1 MITRPAAQSSDFAHA
16 LEAYGARV
24 IHFSV
29 IEIVPPD
36 SFAALDAALAELELY
51 DWIIFTSINAVDYF
65 MRRFELANGNLS
77 DLDEL
82 RVCAIGDATAN
93 RLGDLQIHVDVVPND
108 DFNHEGIIAALENY
122 LGGTEALRDL
132 HFLLPRAAHAR
143 EHLPR
148 ALRQAGAKINVVTAY
163 QTITAHPENRGRVE
177 AMLRG
182 GGIDCLTFTSGS
194 SIINFR
200 LIFDSY
206 DLKDL
211 LGDTRIACIGHVT
224 ARVAAEHQLP
234 VHIIPPLATT
244 HALAASIAAY
254 FEDEE
259 RGDRI

>member
-1 MITRPAAQSSDFAHA
+1 MITRPAAQSLEFAA
-16 LEAYGARV
+16 QLEAYGARV
-24 IHFSV
+24 IHFPV

-36 SFAALDAALAELELY
+36 SFAELDAALAELERY
-51 DWIIFTSINAVDYF
+51 DWIIFTSTNAVDYF
-65 MRRFELANGNLS
+65 MRRFEHSNGDLS

-108 DFNHEGIIAALENY
+108 DFNHEGIIAALESY
-122 LGGTEALRDL
+122 LGGTEALCDL
-132 HFLLPRAAHAR
+132 HFLLPRAAVAR

-148 ALRQAGAKINVVTAY
+148 ALRQAGARINVVTAY
-163 QTITAHPENRGRVE
+163 RTITAHAENRGRIE

-182 GGIDCLTFTSGS
+182 GAVDCVTFTSGS
-194 SIINFR
+194 SIINFKA
-200 LIFDSY
+200 IFDSY

-211 LGDTRIACIGHVT
+211 LCDTRIACIGHVT

-234 VHIIPPLATT
+234 THIVPPLATT

-259 RGDRI
+259 HAA

>member
-1 MITRPAAQSSDFAHA
+1 MITRPAAQSFDFARS

-24 IHFSV
+24 IHFPV

-36 SFAALDAALAELELY
+36 SFVELDAALVELELY

-65 MRRFELANGNLS
+65 MRRFERANNNLS

-122 LGGTEALRDL
+122 LGGTEVLRDL

-143 EHLPR
+143 EHLPHT
-148 ALRQAGAKINVVTAY
+148 LRQAGAKINVVTAY
-163 QTITAHPENRGRVE
+163 RTITAHPENRGRVE

-182 GGIDCLTFTSGS
+182 GAIDCITFTSGS
-194 SIINFR
+194 SITNFA
-200 LIFDSY
+200 LIFASH

-211 LGDTRIACIGHVT
+211 LRDTRIACIGHVT

-234 VHIIPPLATT
+234 VRIIPSLATT

-259 RGDRI
+259 PSG